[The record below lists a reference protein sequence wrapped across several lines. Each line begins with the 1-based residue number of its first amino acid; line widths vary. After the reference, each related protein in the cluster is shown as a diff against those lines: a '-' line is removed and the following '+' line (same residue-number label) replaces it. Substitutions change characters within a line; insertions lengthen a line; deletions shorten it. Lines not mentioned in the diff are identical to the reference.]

1 MVKISILVAVY
12 NAEQYLRQ
20 CLNSLVSQTFQDIE
34 IICVDDAS
42 TDSSLSIL
50 KEYAVKDN
58 RVKVVHLHENAG
70 IAKARNTGLRIST
83 GDFIAFVDSDDWLS
97 EDACEKVHDVFT
109 NYSSTDTVLFQVKSV
124 YGEKEVVFSM
134 PTFETLRWFYGIQ
147 RKFNVEY
154 SWYLCC

>member
-58 RVKVVHLHENAG
+58 RVKVVHF
-70 IAKARNTGLRIST
+70 ARKCRNS
-83 GDFIAFVDSDDWLS
+83 
-97 EDACEKVHDVFT
+97 
-109 NYSSTDTVLFQVKSV
+109 
-124 YGEKEVVFSM
+124 
-134 PTFETLRWFYGIQ
+134 
-147 RKFNVEY
+147 
-154 SWYLCC
+154 